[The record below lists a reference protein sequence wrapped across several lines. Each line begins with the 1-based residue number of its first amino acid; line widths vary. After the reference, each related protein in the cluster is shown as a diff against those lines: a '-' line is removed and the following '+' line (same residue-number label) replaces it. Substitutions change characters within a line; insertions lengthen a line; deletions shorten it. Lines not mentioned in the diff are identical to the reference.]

1 MTALPLLLALHSCS
15 DCFGMALLDPQQ
27 PGAEPLV
34 QVHPDGRGLSN
45 SLISRVQAL
54 LPPERWPQLQGLAVA
69 TGPGGFTGTR
79 LTVVMARTL
88 AQQLDCPLLGVSS
101 YALMAPRLEGQLP
114 KAMQGEPFWITQELP
129 RRGVVGGEY
138 QITAG
143 QVDELSLPTLLPQG
157 ASPQPTVEVQLDVEA
172 DVAQLLKLLQ
182 RSHAAGA
189 AMPWAEVLPIYPTSP
204 VGQV

>member
-1 MTALPLLLALHSCS
+1 
-15 DCFGMALLDPQQ
+15 
-27 PGAEPLV
+27 
-34 QVHPDGRGLSN
+34 
-45 SLISRVQAL
+45 
-54 LPPERWPQLQGLAVA
+54 
-69 TGPGGFTGTR
+69 
-79 LTVVMARTL
+79 MARTL

-101 YALMAPRLEGQLP
+101 YALMAPRLERQLP
-114 KAMQGEPFWITQELP
+114 QAMQGEPFWITQELP

-143 QVDELSLPTLLPQG
+143 QVHELSLPTLLPQG